1 MHGTVNKQEEIELAR
16 LAGQKT
22 LCNVEEASSPL
33 ESSGGKEKKRLRG
46 ILKELGSKPGNE

>member
-22 LCNVEEASSPL
+22 LCNVEEASSRL
-33 ESSGGKEKKRLRG
+33 ESSGGKEKKRSRE
-46 ILKELGSKPGNE
+46 ILKELGSKPGNG